1 MHPRALLALCLA
13 LLCLPASAALRHPG
27 VPGALASGPRGSR
40 QDTGFLNR
48 TLDLNGTLHRY
59 VVYLPENWSPSQSW
73 PVILFLH
80 GSGER
85 GSEGLDQTQI
95 GLPQAIRLHP
105 ERWPFVVVMPQ
116 VPFSHHHWTDPDMM
130 AVAMAALN
138 DEVKEFHGDPER
150 LILTGLSLGGYGAWE
165 IARTYPRH
173 FAALVPVCGGV
184 FWSYQ
189 PERWREVNTLPAEKI
204 FGTPFSPLPRNTEWG
219 QPISTINMAVFKDTR
234 VTERLM
240 IEFQAE
246 AFNLFN
252 HQWLGIPIQNVNAAV
267 NTVDGVN
274 QFGSNAFNFNGG
286 DTFAGNM
293 ITDGIGRRRLQFGAK
308 IIF

>member
-1 MHPRALLALCLA
+1 
-13 LLCLPASAALRHPG
+13 
-27 VPGALASGPRGSR
+27 V
-40 QDTGFLNR
+40 
-48 TLDLNGTLHRY
+48 GTL
-59 VVYLPENWSPSQSW
+59 VSLNAGCVGTGGTSGQC
-73 PVILFLH
+73 PVTPI
-80 GSGER
+80 
-85 GSEGLDQTQI
+85 
-95 GLPQAIRLHP
+95 P
-105 ERWPFVVVMPQ
+105 
-116 VPFSHHHWTDPDMM
+116 
-130 AVAMAALN
+130 AA
-138 DEVKEFHGDPER
+138 
-150 LILTGLSLGGYGAWE
+150 
-165 IARTYPRH
+165 H
-173 FAALVPVCGGV
+173 FI
-184 FWSYQ
+184 
-189 PERWREVNTLPAEKI
+189 VNTLPAEKI

-286 DTFAGNM
+286 DTFAGNI